1 MSMKSAIA
9 VFLAAGVAFGAAGCS
24 QTTGPN
30 ESGGTILG
38 AIAGGMIGSQVGK
51 GSGNTAAIIAGTMLG
66 GMVGSSIGR
75 GLDEEARRQ
84 ASGAQ
89 SLALSSGRQTK
100 WQAPSGSYGFVE
112 PGPVYAEN
120 SRTCRSYT
128 HKIYI
133 NGKPETGT
141 GTACKASDGAW
152 DIVN

>member
-1 MSMKSAIA
+1 
-9 VFLAAGVAFGAAGCS
+9 
-24 QTTGPN
+24 
-30 ESGGTILG
+30 
-38 AIAGGMIGSQVGK
+38 
-51 GSGNTAAIIAGTMLG
+51 
-66 GMVGSSIGR
+66 
-75 GLDEEARRQ
+75 
-84 ASGAQ
+84 

-120 SRTCRSYT
+120 SRTCRTYT

-141 GTACKASDGAW
+141 GTACKAADGAW